1 MEVSR
6 IRSWF
11 KQAVDHGSEWRKLA
25 REEYDFVR
33 GKQWSEDDKAALTEK
48 GRPALT
54 INKIRPHLNILSGYQ
69 RVNRYEVNFEPRT
82 SDDFESCE
90 IRKGVTKYI
99 MDNCDYNDIES
110 AVFMDGVIGGIG
122 WFHVFYDYDY
132 TALEGEIKVARVSP
146 FDVYTDPE
154 SRLADYSDGKYIC
167 RAKWVDKEELCEIY
181 PEHAD
186 DIRGEFRRYD
196 MDEKGADMV
205 GTEPLWYNR
214 DIKKVRL
221 VECWYKERKTVEK
234 FVLPDGTITEE
245 FPMIPCEVIQ
255 TPIEKVRMAVIMG
268 DIKLEEM
275 DSPYEHGEFPF
286 IPFTLY
292 HYGEGDVPCGVVRDI
307 KDPQREINKKRSQ
320 ILHILNTQGNS
331 GLFTEQT
338 AMTEE
343 QQERYRKFG
352 SKPGA
357 IIEVMDGTLTGGRI
371 REISPSAPPVGLIQ
385 SAQESEADIPRIT
398 GINESMLGISAPQQS
413 GRAIELNQRQ
423 AVTNI
428 ATFFD
433 NLRKAKRAIVQQLWG
448 YKGHRGLIPQYYTEQ
463 KVFRIVGKGGQEQF
477 ITVNQ
482 QVQTI
487 DPQTGQVITTVLN
500 DLSQGNYDVIIS
512 DAPYSVSQR
521 QGQFWALVDAVSK
534 LGLPANLI
542 FDKLIE
548 LSDIPDKQEIIER
561 LRAQQEQANAP
572 QEPNVRRT
580 MSINLDDVIK
590 LQQAAMQG
598 LVPPE
603 IAQGIL
609 QQYAGQFG
617 LQVPQMPQMPQQQM
631 PQMQQ
636 QAPQPEPMTQ
646 AAAQAIMAGSTP
658 PGY

>member
-1 MEVSR
+1 MEISKVR
-6 IRSWF
+6 DWF

-90 IRKGVTKYI
+90 LRKGVTKYI
-99 MDNCDYNDIES
+99 MDNCDYNDVES

-122 WFHVFYDYDY
+122 WFHVFYDWDY
-132 TALEGEIKVARVSP
+132 TAMEGEIDIERVSP
-146 FDVYTDPE
+146 FDIYTDPE
-154 SRLADYSDGKYIC
+154 ARKPDYSDGKFLC
-167 RAKWVDKEELCEIY
+167 RAKWVDKDELCDIY

-186 DIRGEFRRYD
+186 DILSEFRRYD
-196 MDEKGADMV
+196 MDEKEADMV

-214 DIKKVRL
+214 DLKKVRL
-221 VECWYKERKTVEK
+221 IECWYKEREMETRYMMA
-234 FVLPDGTITEE
+234 DGTISDV
-245 FPMIPCEVIQ
+245 PPPIPTVISSPFQ
-255 TPIEKVRMAVIMG
+255 VPVDKVRLAVIMG

-275 DSPYEHGEFPF
+275 DSPYQHGFFPF
-286 IPFTLY
+286 VPFTLY
-292 HYGEGDVPCGVVRDI
+292 HYGEGDVPCGVVRDV

-331 GLFTEQT
+331 GLITETT

-343 QQERYRKFG
+343 QQERYRKYG

-357 IIEVMDGTLTGGRI
+357 IIEVNDGTLAGGRI
-371 REISPSAPPVGLIQ
+371 REIQPSAPPVGLIQ
-385 SAQESEADIPRIT
+385 SAQESEADIPKIT
-398 GINESMLGISAPQQS
+398 GINESMLGISSPQQS

-428 ATFFD
+428 APFFD
-433 NLRKAKRAIVQQLWG
+433 NLRKSKRAIVQQLWG
-448 YKGHRGLIPQYYTEQ
+448 YKGHKGLIPQYYTEE
-463 KVFRIVGKGGQEQF
+463 KVFRIVGKTGQEQF
-477 ITVNQ
+477 VTVNQ
-482 QVQTI
+482 QVQMQ
-487 DPQTGQVITTVLN
+487 DPQTGQLITTVLN

-512 DAPYSVSQR
+512 DTPYSVSQR

-534 LGLPANLI
+534 LGLPANII

-548 LSDIPDKQEIIER
+548 LSDIPDKQEIIQR
-561 LRAQQEQANAP
+561 LQAEQQQANAP
-572 QEPNVRRT
+572 QEPTVRRS

-590 LQQAAMQG
+590 LQQAARDN

-617 LQVPQMPQMPQQQM
+617 LQIPQGQVPPPQS
-631 PQMQQ
+631 
-636 QAPQPEPMTQ
+636 PQPETMTQ
-646 AAAQAIMAGSTP
+646 AAAQALMAGSTP
-658 PGY
+658 PGH

>member
-1 MEVSR
+1 MEITK
-6 IRSWF
+6 IRKWF
-11 KQAVDHGSEWRKLA
+11 KQAVDGGSEWRKLA

-33 GKQWSEDDKAALTEK
+33 GKQWTEDDKAALTEK

-69 RVNRYEVNFEPRT
+69 RVNRYEVGFEPRT

-90 IRKGVTKYI
+90 LRKGVTKYI
-99 MDNCDYNDIES
+99 MDNCDYNDVES
-110 AVFMDGVIGGIG
+110 TVFMDGVIGGIG
-122 WFHVFYDYDY
+122 WFHIFYDWDY
-132 TALEGEIKVARVSP
+132 TAMEGEINIDRVSP
-146 FDVYTDPE
+146 FDIYTDPE
-154 SRLADYSDGKYIC
+154 ARKADYSDAKFIC

-181 PEHAD
+181 PEQSEE
-186 DIRGEFRRYD
+186 IRGEFRRYD
-196 MDEKGADMV
+196 VDEKESDMI

-214 DIKKVRL
+214 DLKKVRL
-221 VECWYKERKTVEK
+221 VECWYKERKLETRYM
-234 FVLPDGTITEE
+234 LPDGSVAE
-245 FPMIPCEVIQ
+245 FMPPVPVMATSFEV
-255 TPIEKVRMAVIMG
+255 PIEKIRLAVIMG

-275 DSPYEHGEFPF
+275 DSPYQHGYFPF
-286 IPFTLY
+286 VPFTLY
-292 HYGEGDVPCGVVRDI
+292 HYGEGDIPCGVVRDI

-331 GLFTEQT
+331 GLITET
-338 AMTEE
+338 SAMTEE

-357 IIEVMDGTLTGGRI
+357 IIEVNDGTLTGARI
-371 REISPSAPPVGLIQ
+371 REIQPPAPPVGLIQ
-385 SAQESEADIPRIT
+385 SAQESEADIPKIT
-398 GINESMLGISAPQQS
+398 GINESMLGISSPQQS

-428 ATFFD
+428 AAFFD

-448 YKGHRGLIPQYYTEQ
+448 YKGHKGLIPQYYTEE
-463 KVFRIVGKGGQEQF
+463 KVFRIVGKHGQEEF
-477 ITVNQ
+477 VTVNQ
-482 QVQTI
+482 QVQMQ
-487 DPQTGQVITTVLN
+487 DPQTGQLITTVLN

-512 DAPYSVSQR
+512 DTPYSVSQR

-548 LSDIPDKQEIIER
+548 LSDIPDKQEIIQR
-561 LRAQQEQANAP
+561 LQAQQQQANAP

-590 LQQAAMQG
+590 LQQAAAQG
-598 LVPPE
+598 LVPVE
-603 IAQGIL
+603 IAQQIL

-617 LQVPQMPQMPQQQM
+617 IQAAQQQ
-631 PQMQQ
+631 QQ
-636 QAPQPEPMTQ
+636 GQPETMTQ
-646 AAAQAIMAGSTP
+646 AAAQALMAGGTP

>member
-1 MEVSR
+1 MEISKVR
-6 IRSWF
+6 DWF

-90 IRKGVTKYI
+90 LRKGVTKYI
-99 MDNCDYNDIES
+99 MDNCDYNDVES
-110 AVFMDGVIGGIG
+110 AVFMDGIIGGIG
-122 WFHVFYDYDY
+122 WFHVFYDWDY
-132 TALEGEIKVARVSP
+132 TAMEGEIDIERISP
-146 FDVYTDPE
+146 FDIYTDPE
-154 SRLADYSDGKYIC
+154 ARKPDYSDAKFLC
-167 RAKWVDKEELCEIY
+167 RAKWVDKDELCDIY

-186 DIRGEFRRYD
+186 DILSEFRRYD
-196 MDEKGADMV
+196 MDEKEADMV

-214 DIKKVRL
+214 DLKKVRL
-221 VECWYKERKTVEK
+221 IECWYKEREMETRYMMA
-234 FVLPDGTITEE
+234 DGTISDV
-245 FPMIPCEVIQ
+245 PPPIPTVIASPFQ
-255 TPIEKVRMAVIMG
+255 VPVDKVRLAVIMG

-275 DSPYEHGEFPF
+275 DSPYQHGFFPF
-286 IPFTLY
+286 VPFTLY
-292 HYGEGDVPCGVVRDI
+292 HYGEGDVPCGVVRDV

-331 GLFTEQT
+331 GLITETT

-343 QQERYRKFG
+343 QQERYRKYG

-357 IIEVMDGTLTGGRI
+357 IIEVNDGTLAGGRI
-371 REISPSAPPVGLIQ
+371 REIQPSAPPVGLIQ
-385 SAQESEADIPRIT
+385 SAQESEADIPKIT
-398 GINESMLGISAPQQS
+398 GINESMLGISSPQQS

-428 ATFFD
+428 APFFD
-433 NLRKAKRAIVQQLWG
+433 NLRKSKRAIVQQLWG
-448 YKGHRGLIPQYYTEQ
+448 YKGHKGLIPQYYTEE
-463 KVFRIVGKGGQEQF
+463 KVFRIVGKTGQEQF
-477 ITVNQ
+477 VTVNQ
-482 QVQTI
+482 QVQMQ
-487 DPQTGQVITTVLN
+487 DPQTGQLITTVLN

-512 DAPYSVSQR
+512 DTPYSVSQR

-534 LGLPANLI
+534 LGLPANII

-548 LSDIPDKQEIIER
+548 LSDIPDKQEIIQR
-561 LRAQQEQANAP
+561 LQTQQQQANAP
-572 QEPNVRRT
+572 QEPTVRRS

-590 LQQAAMQG
+590 LQQAARDN

-617 LQVPQMPQMPQQQM
+617 LQIPQGQVPPPQS
-631 PQMQQ
+631 
-636 QAPQPEPMTQ
+636 PQPEPMTQ
-646 AAAQAIMAGSTP
+646 AAAQALMAGSTP